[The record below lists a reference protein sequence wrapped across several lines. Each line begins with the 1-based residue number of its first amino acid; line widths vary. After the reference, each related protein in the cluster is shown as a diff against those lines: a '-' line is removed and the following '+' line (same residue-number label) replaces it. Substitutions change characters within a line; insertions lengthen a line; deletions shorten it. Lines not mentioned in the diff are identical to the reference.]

1 MLRSD
6 VAAHGGA
13 PVLAPE
19 LDAQQHRAN
28 DQLWRSGG
36 QRLVAA
42 YANRVLRPA
51 EVLLLVRH
59 REALSG
65 RVLELGC
72 GAGRLTG
79 YLVDIARAIVGI
91 DISSAMV
98 AYCRERY
105 PRGTFREGDL
115 RDLAT
120 IERGSFD
127 VVVAAYNILDALTD
141 AERAQV
147 LDGIHAVLPPDGLL
161 IFSSHNRAFAP
172 RIPDAMNL
180 RGKGLRHLLVTAIHL
195 PGWRRNRRRPAP
207 VRARG
212 RGPRDPQRLDP
223 RFLGAPLLHHPRR
236 PGAAAGCAWVPAAR
250 VPRPRRPVA
259 RPSGAG
265 AGLPGAPL
273 RGAPDRPGSGRFGP
287 LGTSRSR
294 RPRRA
299 RAAGRARD
307 RRLDRSALLVDA
319 DQVAVPGGRAPADA
333 GTGSDECRQWPFMSP
348 TPSITA
354 P

>member
-36 QRLVAA
+36 RRLVAA

-91 DISSAMV
+91 DISPAMV

-195 PGWRRNRRRPAP
+195 PGWRRNRRRLLPFEHEEEGHAILNDSTHDFSALHYYITRDAQERQLAAHGFRLLECLDLDGRSLGPREPAP
-207 VRARG
+207 DCPELHYVARRIDRARI
-212 RGPRDPQRLDP
+212 
-223 RFLGAPLLHHPRR
+223 A
-236 PGAAAGCAWVPAAR
+236 
-250 VPRPRRPVA
+250 
-259 RPSGAG
+259 S
-265 AGLPGAPL
+265 
-273 RGAPDRPGSGRFGP
+273 DR
-287 LGTSRSR
+287 
-294 RPRRA
+294 
-299 RAAGRARD
+299 
-307 RRLDRSALLVDA
+307 
-319 DQVAVPGGRAPADA
+319 
-333 GTGSDECRQWPFMSP
+333 
-348 TPSITA
+348 
-354 P
+354 